1 LLLLFWLMRRMSAVP
16 MTTRFLLAPLI
27 ANIVSLLLLRPT
39 VSLRAGLGLL
49 LIAAGAGWLL
59 FRPESETN
67 DSLPPLFVSNE

>member
-1 LLLLFWLMRRMSAVP
+1 
-16 MTTRFLLAPLI
+16 LAPLI